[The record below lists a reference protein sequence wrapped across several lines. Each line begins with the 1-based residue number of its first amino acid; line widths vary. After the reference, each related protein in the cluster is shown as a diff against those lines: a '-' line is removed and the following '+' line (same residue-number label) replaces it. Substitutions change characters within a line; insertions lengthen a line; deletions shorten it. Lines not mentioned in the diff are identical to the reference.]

1 MVRRRH
7 KVTTTFSPTHRCRR
21 HREKKERKRKKILH
35 FPPNHAGVRVLRPER
50 TNDTL
55 IDSMYEEKKK
65 EREKKNW
72 SRDFEMRVVTRKE
85 TAHLAPV

>member
-7 KVTTTFSPTHRCRR
+7 KVTTTFSPTHRCR
-21 HREKKERKRKKILH
+21 HREKKERKILH

-55 IDSMYEEKKK
+55 IDSMYEEKEKR
-65 EREKKNW
+65 EREKNW
-72 SRDFEMRVVTRKE
+72 SRGFEMRVVTRKE